1 MANYKVEIT
10 SSARKEIKNLD
21 KEAVKRIIEKLES
34 LSNDPYP
41 DGCKK
46 LRSDLGYRIRVGDYR
61 IIYDIDHPNLVI
73 KISRVRHRKDAYR

>member
-10 SSARKEIKNLD
+10 SSAKTEIKKLD
-21 KEAVKRIIEKLES
+21 KKAVKRIVEKLES
-34 LSNDPYP
+34 LANDPYP

-61 IIYDIDHPNLVI
+61 IIYDIDHANSVV
-73 KISRVRHRKDAYR
+73 KVSRIRHRKDAYK